1 MRKGLLIVFSGPS
14 GVGKGTVR
22 KIFEANKDL
31 NLAFSVSMTTRAPRV
46 GEEHGREY
54 FFVSNDEFETTKS
67 NNGFL
72 ETAEFAGNK
81 YGTPVEYVDKLLNDG
96 KNVLLEIEVVGALQV
111 IAKRPDALSIF
122 LTPPSIDELE
132 ARLTGRATET
142 PEKIALRLKKA
153 HEEMQQ
159 QNHYSYVVLNDDV
172 NRAASE
178 ITDII
183 RKEMNK

>member
-1 MRKGLLIVFSGPS
+1 MKKGLLIVFSGPS

-31 NLAFSVSMTTRAPRV
+31 NLAFSVSMTTRAPRE
-46 GEEHGREY
+46 GEVHGREY
-54 FFVSNDEFETTKS
+54 FFVTSEEFDATKAE
-67 NNGFL
+67 NGFL

-81 YGTPVEYVDKLLNDG
+81 YGTPVAYVDQLLNQG

-111 IAKRPDALSIF
+111 ISKRPEALSIF
-122 LTPPSIDELE
+122 LTPPSIEELE
-132 ARLTGRATET
+132 TRLVGRATET

-159 QNHYSYVVLNDDV
+159 QHNYNYVVLNDDV

-178 ITDII
+178 ITEII

>member
-22 KIFEANKDL
+22 KIFEAHEDL
-31 NLAFSVSMTTRAPRV
+31 NLAFSVSMTTRAPRA
-46 GEEHGREY
+46 GEQHGREY
-54 FFVSNDEFETTKS
+54 FFVTDAEFEATKA

-81 YGTPVEYVDKLLNDG
+81 YGTPVAYVNKLLSEG

-111 IAKRPDALSIF
+111 INKRPDALSIF
-122 LTPPSIDELE
+122 LTPPSIEELE
-132 ARLTGRATET
+132 SRLVGRATET

-153 HEEMQQ
+153 HEEIKQQ
-159 QNHYSYVVLNDDV
+159 SNYSYVVLNDDV
-172 NRAASE
+172 NRAANE
-178 ITDII
+178 ITAII
-183 RKEMNK
+183 RKEMSK